1 MQTEKLYEQ
10 DVTMRAFEATVLACA
25 PHGERYRV
33 VLDRTAFFPEGGGQ
47 AADHGTLG
55 GAQVL
60 DVHAQDGVIFHEVDR
75 PLAPGNRVA
84 GEVDDARRMDL
95 TQQHSGEHIVSGIV
109 HRLFGYDNVGFHIG
123 TAAVTLDFNG
133 ELDAEQL
140 QNVERLANEAV
151 WKDLPVHATYPP
163 AEKLKELPYRS
174 KKPIDGPVRIVEV
187 PGCDICACCGT
198 HVRRTGEIG
207 LIKVVDCIRYK
218 GGVRVSILCGARA
231 LDDACRKQESVRE
244 IGALL
249 CTRSEE
255 AAQGVRRLL
264 SERDALRE
272 QLNGVYDRLF
282 ERMAADIPA
291 GEMCIRDS
299 ARRPRKARRAAARRR
314 PARSPLRAGR
324 RGRRSQTAA
333 LPGRAARP
341 PRAESRRRREC
352 PFAATG
358 RRGPP
363 CPGSA
368 WDPARAASRP
378 RCWCAPGSRRR
389 GFAAGFRAAGQ
400 SPRPPRRRARSRS
413 APGSP

>member
-291 GEMCIRDS
+291 GEPLHAAFVEGLAPAQVRRCAVLLAGRARVAAAFSPEGEGCRFAICAAEADVRPLGRALLAALGGRGGGPRDLVQGS
-299 ARRPRKARRAAARRR
+299 LQSGDEAAIRAALKAAVDACAR
-314 PARSPLRAGR
+314 
-324 RGRRSQTAA
+324 
-333 LPGRAARP
+333 
-341 PRAESRRRREC
+341 
-352 PFAATG
+352 
-358 RRGPP
+358 
-363 CPGSA
+363 
-368 WDPARAASRP
+368 
-378 RCWCAPGSRRR
+378 
-389 GFAAGFRAAGQ
+389 
-400 SPRPPRRRARSRS
+400 
-413 APGSP
+413 

>member
-10 DVTMRAFEATVLACA
+10 DVTMRAFEATVLACD

-75 PLAPGNRVA
+75 LLAPGNRVA

-249 CTRSEE
+249 CTKSEE

-291 GEMCIRDS
+291 GEPLHAAFVEGLAPAQVRRCAVLLAGRARVAAAFSPEGEGCRFAICAAEADVRPLGKALLAALGGRGGGPRDLVQGS
-299 ARRPRKARRAAARRR
+299 LQSGDEAAIRAALKAAVDACAR
-314 PARSPLRAGR
+314 
-324 RGRRSQTAA
+324 
-333 LPGRAARP
+333 
-341 PRAESRRRREC
+341 
-352 PFAATG
+352 
-358 RRGPP
+358 
-363 CPGSA
+363 
-368 WDPARAASRP
+368 
-378 RCWCAPGSRRR
+378 
-389 GFAAGFRAAGQ
+389 
-400 SPRPPRRRARSRS
+400 
-413 APGSP
+413 